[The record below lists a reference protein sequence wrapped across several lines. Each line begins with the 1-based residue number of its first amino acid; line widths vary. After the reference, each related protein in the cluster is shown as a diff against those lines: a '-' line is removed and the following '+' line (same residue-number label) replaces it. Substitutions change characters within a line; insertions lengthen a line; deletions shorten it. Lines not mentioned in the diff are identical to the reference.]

1 MGSDQK
7 KLDWSRKR
15 TRHHE
20 LPRERCLKNLETTIP
35 VASDHPPKPD
45 PDHESKN
52 ETNPKHLTK
61 ETSDSTRVELT
72 RRLPSPSTLA
82 VTVTPIKPK

>member
-7 KLDWSRKR
+7 KPDWSRKR
-15 TRHHE
+15 TKHHE
-20 LPRERCLKNLETTIP
+20 LPRERYLKNLEITTL
-35 VASDHPPKPD
+35 VASDHPPKSD
-45 PDHESKN
+45 PDQEPKH

-82 VTVTPIKPK
+82 VTITPIKPK